1 MGVSE
6 LSKRRVYV
14 VFALSLLPAGLP
26 LAEPVVVYG
35 QVKSFAN
42 LPEGVRNPEGL
53 AVNDANG
60 EVYVGTFDARSPDTL
75 RNNQLLRYSAEG
87 KLLAQRSFGPTPLT
101 GIEFKDDYVY
111 ILNFGG
117 SKLQRITANFTSSS
131 PVEDLLPFTSLTPP
145 APAPRHVNNLDGSQ
159 DVIIFGS
166 NGMPAPNGMVF
177 DQDDNLY
184 ISDSFQGAIYR
195 VEKATSCEPCTL
207 SIIARDPLFT
217 TTSVLPFGA
226 NGLAFN
232 TAETVLYINNAGDG
246 RVLRM
251 QMPNGPVSI
260 LAESVF
266 GADGLL
272 FNDGYLWV
280 ASNQSDAMVALD
292 EKGRVRARIGQ
303 FLGIGIDG
311 APKGLLFPS
320 GGAVQGNRMI
330 VANLAFPLTANT
342 GDEWEE
348 EVTRWNLVSFEIP
361 QLDAAETL
369 KKPP

>member
-1 MGVSE
+1 MSIRPC
-6 LSKRRVYV
+6 LSV
-14 VFALSLLPAGLP
+14 VLALSVLPAV
-26 LAEPVVVYG
+26 AEPDVVYD

-42 LPEGVRNPEGL
+42 LPEGIRNPEGL
-53 AVNDANG
+53 AVNPING
-60 EVYVGTFDARSPDTL
+60 EVYVGTFDARLPETL
-75 RNNQLLRYSAEG
+75 RNNQLLRYSADG

-101 GIEFKDDYVY
+101 GIEFREDHVY

-131 PVEDLLPFTSLTPP
+131 SVEDLLTFTSLTPP
-145 APAPRHVNNLDGSQ
+145 APPPRHVNNLDGSQ
-159 DVIIFGS
+159 DLITYGS

-177 DQDDNLY
+177 DKDDNLY

-195 VEKATSCEPCTL
+195 VANATSCGPCTL
-207 SIIARDPLFT
+207 TTIARDPLFA

-232 TAETVLYINNAGDG
+232 TAETILYINNAGDG

-251 QMPNGPVSI
+251 QMPNGPITVV
-260 LAESVF
+260 AESVF

-303 FLGIGIDG
+303 FLGIGADG

-330 VANLAFPLTANT
+330 VANLAFPLTPSP

-361 QLDAAETL
+361 RLEPIETS
-369 KKPP
+369 KKTP